1 MGDEAMETH
10 DRPADER
17 PEEPQA
23 GTTPSVES
31 RTGSSSTSE
40 AAEPQD
46 VRSWPPSEQW
56 QGAEQ
61 AGPAAAPAAS
71 ETPDEPRAHG
81 PQAQGGGG
89 EQPYGARP
97 EAAAYAPQGE
107 QPNAI
112 GAAAYGAPGPQP
124 PHGPGAPGGPQ
135 PPHGPGAYGQPY
147 GAHPGAYAY
156 PPQTQQGQVGRLTAR
171 RKAAAGGIALAL
183 VLAGGLAGG
192 AVAAL
197 VDHGRTVYAS
207 PTAVRGASNRTATG
221 IAAIAQAVQPSVVSI
236 TVTTPTGQGEG
247 SGVVLRSDGVI
258 LTNNHVVADATQ
270 GGQISVNFSDGKK
283 ASATVL
289 GTDPSTD
296 LAVIKASGVS
306 GLKPATLGN
315 SDQLQVG
322 DPVVAIGSPLGL
334 EGSVTSGIV
343 SALHRTLNEG
353 GDQRQQQP
361 GLPGWGQQGR
371 QQQSSSGATIGD
383 AIQTDAAIN
392 PGNSGGPLVNASGQV
407 IGINTAIATSGGS
420 DGNIGVGFAI
430 PIDTA
435 RQVADQLIKSGKAS
449 HAYLGVSLSD
459 VAGDQQGALIAGV
472 QKSTPAASAGL
483 QEGDIVT
490 EVDGKAIEDSQSLSA
505 AIRTH
510 QPGDKISLTFI
521 RGGGKHTVSVTLTAN
536 SGN

>member
-1 MGDEAMETH
+1 METH

-17 PEEPQA
+17 PEESQP
-23 GTTPSVES
+23 GTNPSVES
-31 RTGSSSTSE
+31 QTGSSSTTE
-40 AAEPQD
+40 AQPDD
-46 VRSWPPSEQW
+46 VRSWPPSEPQPSEERT
-56 QGAEQ
+56 GPLNPVP
-61 AGPAAAPAAS
+61 PAAA
-71 ETPDEPRAHG
+71 ETPAEPPAHG
-81 PQAQGGGG
+81 PQAPQGGQD
-89 EQPYGARP
+89 EQSYGARP
-97 EAAAYAPQGE
+97 EAAAYGVHAE
-107 QPNAI
+107 QPHGA
-112 GAAAYGAPGPQP
+112 GAAAYGAQAEHGAGAAAYGMPGQQP
-124 PHGPGAPGGPQ
+124 PQ
-135 PPHGPGAYGQPY
+135 GPGAYGSPY
-147 GAHPGAYAY
+147 GAQPGPYAY
-156 PPQTQQGQVGRLTAR
+156 PAQTQQHPAGRLTAR
-171 RKAAAGGIALAL
+171 RKVAASGIALAL

-207 PTAVRGASNRTATG
+207 PTAVQGASNKSVTG

-236 TVTTPTGQGEG
+236 TVTTQTGEGEG
-247 SGVVLRSDGVI
+247 SGIILRSDGVI
-258 LTNNHVVADATQ
+258 LTNNHVVSDATQ
-270 GGQISVNFSDGKK
+270 GGQMTVNFSDGKK

-315 SDQLQVG
+315 SDRLQVG

-353 GDQRQQQP
+353 DDQQQQQP
-361 GLPGWGQQGR
+361 GFPGWGQQGGQR
-371 QQQSSSGATIGD
+371 QSSSGATIGD

-420 DGNIGVGFAI
+420 NGNIGVGFAI

-435 RQVADQLIKSGKAS
+435 KQVADQLIKSGKAT

-459 VAGDQQGALIAGV
+459 AAGDQQGALVAGV
-472 QKSTPAASAGL
+472 QKGTPAAAAGL

-490 EVDGKAIEDSQSLSA
+490 QIDGKTIGDSQTLSA
-505 AIRTH
+505 AIRGH
-510 QPGDKISLTFI
+510 QPGDKISLTYL
-521 RGGGKHTVSVTLTAN
+521 RGGSKHTVSVTLASN
-536 SGN
+536 SGS